1 MGQHGTGR
9 GFTLAETLVAI
20 GAVAVISVGLAS
32 IFQSVGKTLTAG
44 KRVSAFTQYATL
56 VERQMRDDF
65 ERMTRQGFLVIH
77 HKYAVDPAGD
87 RINVIPFE
95 GATTASSR
103 RIDEILF
110 FATGDFA
117 SAREPMAPGAI
128 ARSGNAAIYYGHG
141 ARWPITFGAAYEFPE
156 VNTAPP
162 AYPQLTLGYA
172 PSFGTPVDE
181 YPNQHATS
189 WTLLRQVTLLTP
201 LASTET
207 RYAPNGAFG
216 YPANSNFLMD
226 QDLQVALQPASSS
239 LFRVLS
245 RFFPAGTGGPTI
257 PGGMRPLRD
266 ATGPGLIGTRGERHS
281 GLIDIATTDLSEVR
295 SLSQSLNRGDQSA
308 QLRPEDVGAAADF
321 NNFRAD
327 QIGDDTDNPI
337 ARPGGFNLIAELTQA
352 GIQTGSGWDADALSN
367 IQAWMRQAFP
377 ANSFGDP
384 SSGPD
389 DEAHVRM
396 RYELEPPKYFVAAS
410 IGRELE
416 RTFRRA
422 DQLMLTSAV
431 FVPRCSEFIVEWS
444 LGQTDPFGR
453 TLWYG
458 GRELTGG
465 PASPE
470 TIRLYPG
477 SPPNVTDPDAWYRP
491 FGYLGLEAPAAS
503 DHALSPFLI
512 YDFDSIDDY
521 ANTTALNQAT
531 AHFGY
536 VDPTWPGSGSL
547 SSGEPQTL
555 AWPWPK
561 LIRVTM
567 TLADPTDPSVEETF
581 QFVFEVPADPK
592 P

>member
-1 MGQHGTGR
+1 MGQHGTAR

-77 HKYAVDPAGD
+77 HKYAVNPAGV
-87 RINVIPFE
+87 RIDVIPYE
-95 GATTASSR
+95 GATTASLR

-172 PSFGTPVDE
+172 PSFGTPADE

-189 WTLLRQVTLLTP
+189 WTLLRHVTLLSP
-201 LASTET
+201 LASTDT
-207 RYAPNGAFG
+207 RYAPSGAFG
-216 YPANSNFLMD
+216 YPANSNFLAD

-245 RFFPAGTGGPTI
+245 RYFPGGTGGPTI

-266 ATGPGLIGTRGERHS
+266 ATGAGLFGTRGERHS
-281 GLIDIATTDLSEVR
+281 GLVDIATTDLSETR
-295 SLSQSLNRGDQSA
+295 SLSQTLNRGDKSA
-308 QLRPEDVGAAADF
+308 QLRPEGVGSPADF
-321 NNFRAD
+321 TNFRTT
-327 QIGDDTDNPI
+327 QIADDTANPI

-352 GIQTGSGWDADALSN
+352 GIQSGSGPEADSLSN
-367 IQAWMRQAFP
+367 IHAWMREAFP
-377 ANSFGDP
+377 ANSFGDL

-389 DEAHVRM
+389 DEAHIRT
-396 RYELEPPKYFVAAS
+396 RYEPEPPKYFVAAS
-410 IGRELE
+410 LTNELE
-416 RTFRRA
+416 RTYRRA

-453 TLWYG
+453 TIWYG
-458 GRELTGG
+458 GREPLG
-465 PASPE
+465 ALDE

-477 SPPNVTDPDAWYRP
+477 SPPNVTDPDAWYKP
-491 FGYLGLEAPAAS
+491 FGYLGLEAPGAS
-503 DHALSPFLI
+503 GHTLSPYLI

-521 ANTTALNQAT
+521 AKTTALAQAT

-536 VDPTWPGSGSL
+536 VDPTWPGAGSL
-547 SSGEPQTL
+547 SDGEPPTL